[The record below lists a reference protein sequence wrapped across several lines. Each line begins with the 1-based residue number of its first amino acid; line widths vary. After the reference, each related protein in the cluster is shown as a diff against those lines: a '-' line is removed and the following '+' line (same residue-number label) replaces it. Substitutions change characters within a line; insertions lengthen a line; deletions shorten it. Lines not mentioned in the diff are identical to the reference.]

1 MSTSI
6 NCKRKKIM
14 EINNANIYIF
24 DHYIIIMVR
33 KISFEI
39 KKRVYGAIIIKWNLM
54 HIPSNYW
61 NNLLSYLLE

>member
-1 MSTSI
+1 
-6 NCKRKKIM
+6 M

-39 KKRVYGAIIIKWNLM
+39 KKKEFMEQI
-54 HIPSNYW
+54 
-61 NNLLSYLLE
+61 LLNEI